1 MLNDEIIEKFLEDKR
16 LEGRASGTIQEYC
29 FRLMELKQ
37 YLETVETPIDS
48 LTGNTITNF
57 IRFLRRKGQK
67 AQTIK
72 NKLSTLSVFEKWA
85 LKEGLVS
92 STVVSP
98 DYYPKSTETKRIRR
112 LSDTELRVFKSYL
125 DTLQENARAAFY
137 LMMGTGCR
145 VGEATHLRV
154 SDVSLRGKSV
164 YVDIKDAKWGSD
176 RCIPITDKKAAQ
188 IVWRYCEGVE
198 IDTRPLF
205 RLSKR
210 TIQGYATTFAQK
222 TGITFRCHLLRHTYA
237 ALLTE
242 QGVPMPTIQ
251 YLLGHKSLGMT
262 AHYTQSAITDLK
274 DLTPEI

>member
-1 MLNDEIIEKFLEDKR
+1 MLTDEIIESFLEDKK
-16 LEGRASGTIQEYC
+16 LEGRALGTLQEYS
-29 FRLMELKQ
+29 FRLNEIKEF
-37 YLETVETPIDS
+37 LEIKKIPLTKLDGNNVNS
-48 LTGNTITNF
+48 LV
-57 IRFLRRKGQK
+57 RFLQRKGQK

-85 LKEGLVS
+85 LKESIVS

-98 DYYPKSTETKRIRR
+98 DCYPKTTENKRIRR
-112 LSDTELRVFKSYL
+112 LSDAELRTFKAYL

-137 LMMGTGCR
+137 LMLGTGCR
-145 VGEATHLRV
+145 VGEAAHLRV
-154 SDVSLRGKSV
+154 SDVSLHGRAV
-164 YVDIKDAKWGSD
+164 YIDIKDAKWGSD

-188 IVWRYCEGVE
+188 IVWKYCEGVE

-210 TIQGYATTFAQK
+210 TIQGYATAFAQK
-222 TGITFRCHLLRHTYA
+222 SGINFYCHLLRHTYA

-242 QGVPMPTIQ
+242 EGVPMPTVQ

-262 AHYTQSAITDLK
+262 AHYTQSAITDLSN
-274 DLTPEI
+274 LTPEI

>member
-1 MLNDEIIEKFLEDKR
+1 MLTDEIIENFLEDKR

-29 FRLMELKQ
+29 FRLTEVKQ

-48 LTGNTITNF
+48 LTGNTIANF
-57 IRFLRRKGQK
+57 VRFLQRKGQK

-98 DYYPKSTETKRIRR
+98 DYYPKSTETRRIRR

-125 DTLQENARAAFY
+125 DTLQENARVAFY

-145 VGEATHLRV
+145 VGEAAHLRV
-154 SDVSLRGKSV
+154 SDISLRGKSV

-198 IDTRPLF
+198 IDTHPLF

>member
-1 MLNDEIIEKFLEDKR
+1 MLTDEIIENFLEDKR

-29 FRLMELKQ
+29 FRLTEVKQ
-37 YLETVETPIDS
+37 YLETGGIPVNS
-48 LTGNTITNF
+48 LDGNIIADF
-57 IRFLRRKGQK
+57 VRFLQRKGQK

-85 LKEGLVS
+85 LKEGLVT

-98 DYYPKSTETKRIRR
+98 DYYPKSTEIKRIRR

-125 DTLQENARAAFY
+125 DTLQENVRAAFY

-145 VGEATHLRV
+145 VGEVAHLRV

-188 IVWRYCEGVE
+188 IVWRYCESVE
-198 IDTRPLF
+198 IDTHPLF

-251 YLLGHKSLGMT
+251 YLLGHKNLGMT
-262 AHYTQSAITDLK
+262 AHYTQSA
-274 DLTPEI
+274 

>member
-1 MLNDEIIEKFLEDKR
+1 MLTDEIIENFLEDKR

-29 FRLMELKQ
+29 FRLTEVKQ
-37 YLETVETPIDS
+37 YLETGGIPVNS
-48 LTGNTITNF
+48 LDGNIIADF
-57 IRFLRRKGQK
+57 VRFLQRKGQK

-85 LKEGLVS
+85 LKEGLVT

-98 DYYPKSTETKRIRR
+98 DYYPKSTEIKRIRR

-125 DTLQENARAAFY
+125 DTLQENVRAAFY

-145 VGEATHLRV
+145 VGEVAHLRV

-188 IVWRYCEGVE
+188 IVWRYCESVE
-198 IDTRPLF
+198 IDTHPLF

-251 YLLGHKSLGMT
+251 YLLGHKNLGMT

>member
-1 MLNDEIIEKFLEDKR
+1 MLTDEIIEKFLEDKK

-29 FRLMELKQ
+29 FRLTEVKQ
-37 YLETVETPIDS
+37 YLETMRIPVNS
-48 LTGNTITNF
+48 LDGNTIADF
-57 IRFLRRKGQK
+57 VRFLQRKGQK

-85 LKEGLVS
+85 LKEGLVT

-112 LSDTELRVFKSYL
+112 LSDTDLRTFKAFL

-145 VGEATHLRV
+145 VGEAAHLRV

-188 IVWRYCEGVE
+188 IVWRYCGGVE

-210 TIQGYATTFAQK
+210 TLQGYATTFAQK

>member
-57 IRFLRRKGQK
+57 VRFLRRKGQK

-164 YVDIKDAKWGSD
+164 SVDIKDAKWGSD

>member
-1 MLNDEIIEKFLEDKR
+1 MLTDEIIENFLEDKK

-29 FRLMELKQ
+29 FRLTEVKQ
-37 YLETVETPIDS
+37 YLEIVKTPINS
-48 LTGNTITNF
+48 LDGNTIADF
-57 IRFLRRKGQK
+57 VRFLQRKGQK

-85 LKEGLVS
+85 LKEGIVS

-98 DYYPKSTETKRIRR
+98 DYYPKTTENKRIRR
-112 LSDTELRVFKSYL
+112 LSDAELRTFKAYL

-137 LMMGTGCR
+137 LMLGTGCR
-145 VGEATHLRV
+145 VGEAAHLRV
-154 SDVSLRGKSV
+154 SDVSLRGRVV
-164 YVDIKDAKWGSD
+164 YIDIKDAKWGSD

-188 IVWRYCEGVE
+188 IVWKYSEGVK

-210 TIQGYATTFAQK
+210 TIQGYATAFAQK
-222 TGITFRCHLLRHTYA
+222 SGINFYCHLLRHTYA

-242 QGVPMPTIQ
+242 EGVPMPTVQ

-262 AHYTQSAITDLK
+262 AHYTQSAITDLSN
-274 DLTPEI
+274 LTPEI

>member
-57 IRFLRRKGQK
+57 VRFLRRKGQK

>member
-1 MLNDEIIEKFLEDKR
+1 MLTDEIIENFLEDKR
-16 LEGRASGTIQEYC
+16 LEGRALGTIQEYC

-57 IRFLRRKGQK
+57 VRFLQRKGQK

-242 QGVPMPTIQ
+242 RGVPMPTIQ

>member
-57 IRFLRRKGQK
+57 VRFLRRKGQK

-92 STVVSP
+92 FTVVSP